1 MIDFAHQVNA
11 VARSVGSRTL
21 EAGEARTVV
30 VSQVFDAEL
39 GDVFDACSNPDRLP
53 RWFLPVTGDLEVG
66 GRYQLEG
73 NAGGE
78 VLRCEPPHGYLIT
91 WEYGEEISWVE
102 LALTE
107 ETTGQTTFT
116 LTHIARVDNDR
127 WAQFGPGAVGVGWDL
142 ALTGLRT
149 HLETGESVDP
159 VAAAAW
165 STSPEGQEFITG
177 SSRRW
182 ADASIAF
189 GTDPEGAQKAAAATT
204 AFYTG
209 S

>member
-1 MIDFAHQVNA
+1 MIDVAHQIDA
-11 VARSVGSRTL
+11 VSRTVGSRTL
-21 EAGEARTVV
+21 ETGEARTLV
-30 VSQVFDAEL
+30 VSQTYDA
-39 GDVFDACSNPDRLP
+39 DRTDIFDACTNPERLP

-78 VLRCEPPHGYLIT
+78 VLSCDPPAGFLIT
-91 WEYGEEISWVE
+91 WEYGEEVSWVE
-102 LALTE
+102 VALTE
-107 ETTGQTTFT
+107 SDGRTNLQ
-116 LTHIARVDNDR
+116 LTHVARVDDER
-127 WAQFGPGAVGVGWDL
+127 WTQFGPGAVGVGWDL
-142 ALTGLRT
+142 LFTLGLRL
-149 HLETGESVDP
+149 HLSTGTAVDP
-159 VAAAAW
+159 AEAAAW
-165 STSPEGQEFITG
+165 TAGPEGREFVTE

-189 GTDPEGAQKAAAATT
+189 GTDPADAERAAAATT